1 MNYKQAENYLNNFIN
16 YENIPGI
23 LYASEEYS
31 LKHIKE
37 LLQIIG
43 NPHLHSKTVHIAGS
57 KGKGS
62 TAAMIAQVLI
72 DSGYKTGLYT
82 SPHLHNLR
90 ERIQI
95 NGKSISKKDFSTL
108 VAALKPHFDAIRADT
123 THRQFTFFEVLTVLA
138 FTYFSKM
145 DTDFQV
151 MEVGLG
157 GRLDATNVVKPE
169 VCVITPIGLEHT
181 QILGDTLE
189 KIAYEKAGII
199 KQGSLVVSSTQKS
212 EALKVISEVCH
223 QRQARL
229 IEVDQ
234 VANWHKVSH
243 DLYHQ
248 VIAVQSKS
256 TNYRLWLP
264 LLGDYQLDNA
274 ATAIVALETLAAQG
288 FAISVNHI
296 ERGFTRVN
304 WPGRFQILKQKPTLL
319 VDGAHNVESVRRLI
333 DSLRIYL
340 SYHRIYLIIGISSD
354 KNITGIV
361 KELISLSPQVI
372 ATHSMHPRAASSS
385 MIANEFSQ
393 YGITSK
399 VSSSVAKALQEALTV
414 ADKGDLIC
422 VTGSLF
428 VVSEA
433 IDYVNRKFS
442 PRSENSQLRYKPPQA
457 T

>member
-1 MNYKQAENYLNNFIN
+1 MDYKQAKYYLNNFIN

-23 LYASEEYS
+23 TYASEEYS
-31 LKHIKE
+31 LKHIRE
-37 LLQIIG
+37 LLHRIG

-62 TAAMIAQVLI
+62 TAAIIAQVLI

-82 SPHLHNLR
+82 SPHLHDIR

-95 NGKSISKKDFSTL
+95 NSKSISKKDFSILLTT
-108 VAALKPHFDAIRADT
+108 LKPHFDAMHAEPDK
-123 THRQFTFFEVLTVLA
+123 RQFTFFEALTVLA

-199 KQGSLVVSSTQKS
+199 KPHSIVVSSPQTS
-212 EALKVISEVCH
+212 EVLKLISEVCR
-223 QRQARL
+223 QRQASL
-229 IEVDQ
+229 IEADQ
-234 VANWHKVSH
+234 VAKWHKVSH

-248 VIAVQSKS
+248 VIEVKSKS
-256 TNYRLWLP
+256 TDYQLRLP

-274 ATAIVALETLAAQG
+274 ATAIIVLETLASKG
-288 FAISVNHI
+288 FAISTDTI
-296 ERGFTRVN
+296 KSGFTKVR

-319 VDGAHNVESVRRLI
+319 VDGAHNIQSVKRLI

-340 SYHRIYLIIGISSD
+340 SYHTIYLIIGISSD

-361 KELISLSPQVI
+361 KELVSLSPQVI
-372 ATHSMHPRAASSS
+372 ATHSTHPRAASPSI
-385 MIANEFSQ
+385 IAAEFSK
-393 YGITSK
+393 YGIIAK
-399 VSSSVAKALQEALTV
+399 VSSSISLAIRETLTV
-414 ADKGDLIC
+414 ATEEDLIC

-428 VVSEA
+428 VVAEA
-433 IDYVNRKFS
+433 IDYVHRQFTVR
-442 PRSENSQLRYKPPQA
+442 PENPQLR
-457 T
+457 

>member
-1 MNYKQAENYLNNFIN
+1 MNYKQAECYLNNFIN

-23 LYASEEYS
+23 TYASEEYS

-37 LLQIIG
+37 LLHRIG

-82 SPHLHNLR
+82 SPHLHDIR

-95 NGKSISKKDFSTL
+95 NGKSISKIEFSTL
-108 VAALKPHFDAIRADT
+108 LAALKPHFDAMHADT
-123 THRQFTFFEVLTVLA
+123 DQRQFTFFEALTVLA

-145 DTDFQV
+145 DADFQV

-169 VCVITPIGLEHT
+169 VCVITHIGLEHT

-199 KQGSLVVSSTQKS
+199 KPGSLVVSSPQKA
-212 EALKVISEVCH
+212 EVLKVISKVCQ
-223 QRQARL
+223 QRQASL

-234 VANWHKVSH
+234 VANWYKVSH

-248 VIAVQSKS
+248 VIVVKSKS
-256 TNYRLWLP
+256 ADYLLRLP
-264 LLGDYQLDNA
+264 LLGDYQLDNS
-274 ATAIVALETLAAQG
+274 ATAIIALEALASKG
-288 FAISVNHI
+288 FAISTNHI
-296 ERGFTRVN
+296 KSGFTKVR
-304 WPGRFQILKQKPTLL
+304 WPGRFQVLKQKPTLL
-319 VDGAHNVESVRRLI
+319 VDGAHNVESIKRLI

-340 SYHRIYLIIGISSD
+340 SYRRIYLIIGISSD
-354 KNITGIV
+354 KNIAGIV
-361 KELISLSPQVI
+361 KELVSLSPQVI
-372 ATHSMHPRAASSS
+372 ATHSTHPRAASPS
-385 MIANEFSQ
+385 MIADEFSK
-393 YGITSK
+393 YNITSK
-399 VSSSVAKALQEALTV
+399 VCSSIAIALQETLTV
-414 ADKGDLIC
+414 AEEEDLIC

-428 VVSEA
+428 VVAEA
-433 IDYVNRKFS
+433 IDYIHKQLTTR
-442 PRSENSQLRYKPPQA
+442 PENPQSR
-457 T
+457 